1 MQEWSHVLANQV
13 DIAQGRKKP
22 EQSSSN
28 HGRSDE
34 EDVTVETFD
43 FLQVI
48 GQGSFGK
55 VCCAFLRFILSLI
68 AYFMYCFIAS
78 SF

>member
-1 MQEWSHVLANQV
+1 MYADSRLIMQEWHHVLSDQV

-22 EQSSSN
+22 EPTATN
-28 HGRSDE
+28 HREDDDE
-34 EDVTVETFD
+34 VTVETFD

-55 VCCAFLRFILSLI
+55 VFLLFIFS
-68 AYFMYCFIAS
+68 
-78 SF
+78 